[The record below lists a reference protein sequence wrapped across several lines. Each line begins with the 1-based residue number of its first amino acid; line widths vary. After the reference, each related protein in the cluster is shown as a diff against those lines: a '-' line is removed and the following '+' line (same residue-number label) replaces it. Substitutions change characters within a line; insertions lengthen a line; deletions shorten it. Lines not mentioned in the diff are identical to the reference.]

1 MSERCDYHVEKWGD
15 HYCVLKKEA
24 VSYDQ
29 YVSYCRNNYK
39 ESCPIYQFW
48 KEQR

>member
-1 MSERCDYHVEKWGD
+1 MSEHCDYNIEKWGD
-15 HYCVLKKEA
+15 HYCALKKEI

-29 YVSYCRNNYK
+29 YIAHCRDNYK

-48 KEQR
+48 KERR